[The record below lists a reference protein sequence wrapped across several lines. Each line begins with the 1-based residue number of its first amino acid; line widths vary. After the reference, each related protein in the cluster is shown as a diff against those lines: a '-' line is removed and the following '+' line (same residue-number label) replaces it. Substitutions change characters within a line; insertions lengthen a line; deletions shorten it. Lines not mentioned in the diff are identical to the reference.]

1 MFDVVLRRSRG
12 PWDDTPRDQM
22 WRQYILEAPGTGQ
35 WFRLNARV
43 IPDDRDERRAAVPR
57 SGGWHTR
64 LSLYDAEPGGGRLP
78 GHTPPIHVASGL
90 SLRRMLD
97 IAGMRLAG
105 PDTEG
110 RLAVPW
116 HDPVQPA
123 NSRDPV
129 FRLQGG
135 PSDGTIVMGT
145 VLESH
150 GRGEDDGSYMV
161 LLRIVRDRKGGPSL
175 SGRRYLD
182 YPGVGLRTVGEALAF
197 AGYRIAAPA
206 AGAQAAEPPKTRM
219 AQAMADAVRAK
230 ASARGAAAVRDGD
243 TSPSPQAAPDGGG
256 TVPDGNASP
265 SPKAA
270 PDGGGTVS
278 DGDAS
283 PSPDAV
289 PDGDAS
295 PSPDAVPDGGASP
308 AGDAEDR
315 PAFRN
320 SGRAPL
326 FVEPER
332 SAEDHG
338 MPGRRRA
345 QAAGPSGGGGGPAPV
360 LTPLDLLMDAL
371 HANRESFADIEV
383 GTDAGLLGR
392 PLKDGERP
400 RILVWTHR
408 RIYAGGYNE
417 GSRFAFLSF
426 PRNPPEPGD

>member
-1 MFDVVLRRSRG
+1 MLDVVLRRSHG
-12 PWDDTPRDQM
+12 SWDDTPRDQM

-35 WFRLNARV
+35 WFRLSARI

-110 RLAVPW
+110 RLAMPW
-116 HDPVQPA
+116 HDPMQPA
-123 NSRDPV
+123 NSNDPV

-135 PSDGTIVMGT
+135 PYDGTIVMGT
-145 VLESH
+145 ALESH
-150 GRGEDDGSYMV
+150 GRDEDDGSYLV
-161 LLRIVRDRKGGPSL
+161 LLRIVRDRRGGPSL

-182 YPGVGLRTVGEALAF
+182 YAGVGLRTVGEALAF
-197 AGYRIAAPA
+197 AGYRAAAPA
-206 AGAQAAEPPKTRM
+206 AGAQAAEPPRTRM

-230 ASARGAAAVRDGD
+230 ASSGPSQDASAPPDGGTPAEAIRDED
-243 TSPSPQAAPDGGG
+243 ASPPPQAAPDG
-256 TVPDGNASP
+256 
-265 SPKAA
+265 
-270 PDGGGTVS
+270 
-278 DGDAS
+278 DAS
-283 PSPDAV
+283 LA
-289 PDGDAS
+289 A
-295 PSPDAVPDGGASP
+295 DAVPDGGASP
-308 AGDAEDR
+308 AGDAEG
-315 PAFRN
+315 PQAFRN
-320 SGRAPL
+320 SGQAPL

-332 SAEDHG
+332 PAEDPAG
-338 MPGRRRA
+338 PGRGRT
-345 QAAGPSGGGGGPAPV
+345 QAAGPSDGGTAWGRGDGEPPV

-371 HANRESFADIEV
+371 HANRESFADIEA
-383 GTDAGLLGR
+383 GTDAGLMGQ
-392 PLKDGERP
+392 PLRDDGNP
-400 RILVWTHR
+400 RMLVWTHR

>member
-1 MFDVVLRRSRG
+1 MLDVVLRRSHG
-12 PWDDTPRDQM
+12 SWDDTPRDQM

-35 WFRLNARV
+35 WFRLSARI

-110 RLAVPW
+110 RLAMPW
-116 HDPVQPA
+116 HDPMQPA
-123 NSRDPV
+123 NSSDPV

-135 PSDGTIVMGT
+135 PYDGTIVMGT
-145 VLESH
+145 ALESH
-150 GRGEDDGSYMV
+150 GRDEDDGSYLV
-161 LLRIVRDRKGGPSL
+161 LLRIVRDRRGGPSL

-182 YPGVGLRTVGEALAF
+182 YAGVGLRTVGEALAF
-197 AGYRIAAPA
+197 AGYRAVQERPD
-206 AGAQAAEPPKTRM
+206 GAEAAEPPKTRV

-230 ASARGAAAVRDGD
+230 ASPGPSQDASAPSGGGTPAEAIRDED
-243 TSPSPQAAPDGGG
+243 ASPPPQAAPDG
-256 TVPDGNASP
+256 
-265 SPKAA
+265 
-270 PDGGGTVS
+270 
-278 DGDAS
+278 DAS
-283 PSPDAV
+283 PA
-289 PDGDAS
+289 A
-295 PSPDAVPDGGASP
+295 DAVPDGGASP
-308 AGDAEDR
+308 AGDAEG
-315 PAFRN
+315 PQAFRN
-320 SGRAPL
+320 SGQAPL

-332 SAEDHG
+332 PAGDPAG
-338 MPGRRRA
+338 PGRGRT
-345 QAAGPSGGGGGPAPV
+345 QAAGPSDGGTARGRGDGEPPV

-371 HANRESFADIEV
+371 HANRESFADIEA
-383 GTDAGLLGR
+383 GTDAGLLGQ
-392 PLKDGERP
+392 PLKDDGNP
-400 RILVWTHR
+400 RMLVWTHR